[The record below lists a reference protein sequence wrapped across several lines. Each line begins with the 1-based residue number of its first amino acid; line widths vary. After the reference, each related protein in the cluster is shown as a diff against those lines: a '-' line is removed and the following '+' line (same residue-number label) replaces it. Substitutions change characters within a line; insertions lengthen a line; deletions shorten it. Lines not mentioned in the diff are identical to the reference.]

1 MKHSKGSGEAG
12 FVAGGW
18 GKHILSYPLRVQ
30 IPTPKFWMGKGGE
43 HLRGVASLANASGYG
58 SEETSD
64 VFERLRSGV
73 YPLLCP

>member
-1 MKHSKGSGEAG
+1 MA
-12 FVAGGW
+12 
-18 GKHILSYPLRVQ
+18 R
-30 IPTPKFWMGKGGE
+30 
-43 HLRGVASLANASGYG
+43 VASLANASGYG